1 MKTNL
6 QRRDLLHNFTVNIF
20 DGGFFGFAIGFASF
34 STIIPLFV
42 SQMTDSAILIGL
54 IPAIHSMGWQLPQL
68 FLASWIAKLPRLK
81 PYVLWT
87 TIQERLP
94 FLGLLFIAWFLPG
107 MNRNLAIIL
116 TFAMLVWQG
125 LGAGV
130 TANGW
135 TNLIGKVI
143 PADIRGTFFGAQ
155 SAASNLLAS
164 VGALGAGFI
173 LDKVEG
179 SRGFAYCFGLAV
191 VMMTISWI
199 FISTTREPER
209 AIDAQV
215 SPENLNLWKNVGQIL
230 KTDKPFLGFLISRML
245 LQFGMMASAFYMVY
259 GVNVHHMNEST
270 IGIMTGLLFLIQ
282 VIANP
287 VLGYVA
293 DHWSHKGVLEI
304 GGIAAMLAAALAW
317 LLPDGR
323 WYALVIIL
331 TGISSVTFWTI
342 GIAYS
347 LEFGNDQSRP
357 TYVGMANTLIA
368 PCAILAPLL
377 AGWIVDA
384 AGYPAMFITS
394 AVIAFGTIIIFQFIK
409 SPAK

>member
-1 MKTNL
+1 MNTNP
-6 QRRDLLHNFTVNIF
+6 QRKDLIHNFTVNIL
-20 DGGFFGFAIGFASF
+20 DGGFFGFAMGFASF
-34 STIIPLFV
+34 STILPLFV
-42 SQMTDSAILIGL
+42 SQMTDSAVLIGL

-68 FLASWIAKLPRLK
+68 FLASWIARLRRLK

-87 TIQERLP
+87 TIHERLP

-107 MNRNLAIIL
+107 MNATLAIVL
-116 TFAMLVWQG
+116 TYLMLVWQG
-125 LGAGV
+125 LGAGI

-143 PADIRGTFFGAQ
+143 PSDIRGTFFGMQ
-155 SAASNLLAS
+155 SAAANLLAS

-173 LDKVEG
+173 LEAVEG
-179 SRGFAYCFGLAV
+179 PRGFAYCFGLTA
-191 VMMTISWI
+191 VMMVISWI
-199 FISTTREPER
+199 FISTTREPEK
-209 AIDAQV
+209 QV
-215 SPENLNLWKNVGQIL
+215 NTIATPENINLWKNVGQIL
-230 KTDKPFLGFLISRML
+230 KSDRPFLGFLISRML

-259 GVNVHHMNEST
+259 AVNIHHMDAST
-270 IGIMTGLLFLIQ
+270 IGIMTGILFLTQ

-304 GGIAAMLAAALAW
+304 GGIAAMLAAVLAW
-317 LLPDGR
+317 LLPDAR
-323 WYALVIIL
+323 WFALVMIL
-331 TGISSVTFWTI
+331 NGISSVTFWTV
-342 GIAYS
+342 GLAYS
-347 LEFGNDQSRP
+347 LEFGDDLTRP

-377 AGWIVDA
+377 GGWIVDA
-384 AGYPAMFITS
+384 AGYPAMFIT
-394 AVIAFGTIIIFQFIK
+394 AGAIALGTIFIFQFIK

>member
-1 MKTNL
+1 
-6 QRRDLLHNFTVNIF
+6 
-20 DGGFFGFAIGFASF
+20 
-34 STIIPLFV
+34 
-42 SQMTDSAILIGL
+42 
-54 IPAIHSMGWQLPQL
+54 
-68 FLASWIAKLPRLK
+68 
-81 PYVLWT
+81 
-87 TIQERLP
+87 
-94 FLGLLFIAWFLPG
+94 

-116 TFAMLVWQG
+116 TFTMLIWQG

-143 PADIRGTFFGAQ
+143 PSDIRGTFFGIQ
-155 SAASNLLAS
+155 SAASNLLAA

-173 LDKVEG
+173 LEKVEG
-179 SRGFAYCFGLAV
+179 SIGFAYCFGLAA
-191 VMMTISWI
+191 VMMVISWI
-199 FISTTREPER
+199 FISTTREPEKQT
-209 AIDAQV
+209 IPLET
-215 SPENLNLWKNVGQIL
+215 PEDLNLWKNVGQIL
-230 KTDKPFLGFLISRML
+230 KKDKPFLGFLISRML

-270 IGIMTGLLFLIQ
+270 IGLMTGILFLIQ

-304 GGIAAMLAAALAW
+304 GGIAAMLAAVLAW
-317 LLPDGR
+317 LLPDSG

-342 GIAYS
+342 GLAYS
-347 LEFGNDQSRP
+347 LEFGDDQTRP

-384 AGYPAMFITS
+384 AGYPAMFIASS
-394 AVIAFGTIIIFQFIK
+394 AIALITIIIFQFIK
-409 SPAK
+409 SPAA

>member
-1 MKTNL
+1 METNP
-6 QRRDLLHNFTVNIF
+6 QRKDLIHNFSVNIL

-87 TIQERLP
+87 TIHERLP
-94 FLGLLFIAWFLPG
+94 FIGLLLIAWFFPG

-116 TFAMLVWQG
+116 TFTMLIWQG

-143 PADIRGTFFGAQ
+143 PSDIRGTFFGIQ
-155 SAASNLLAS
+155 SAASNLLAA

-173 LDKVEG
+173 LDRIEG
-179 SRGFAYCFGLAV
+179 TIGFAYCFGLAA
-191 VMMTISWI
+191 VMMVVSWI
-199 FISTTREPER
+199 FISTTREPEKHTLPLET
-209 AIDAQV
+209 
-215 SPENLNLWKNVGQIL
+215 PENLNLWKNVGQIL
-230 KTDKPFLGFLISRML
+230 KKDKPFLGFLISRML

-270 IGIMTGLLFLIQ
+270 IGLMTGILFLIQ

-287 VLGYVA
+287 VMGYIA

-304 GGIAAMLAAALAW
+304 GGIAAMLAAILAW
-317 LLPDGR
+317 LLPDGN

-347 LEFGNDQSRP
+347 LEFGDDQTRP

-377 AGWIVDA
+377 AGWIVDSS
-384 AGYPAMFITS
+384 GYPAMFIAS
-394 AVIAFGTIIIFQFIK
+394 AAIALITIIIFQFIK
-409 SPAK
+409 SPAR